1 MSKTE
6 HPASGATPEARAASL
21 RAALNRYAHE
31 YYVLDQP
38 SVPDA
43 EYDRLYRELE
53 ALEAEHPALRTPD
66 SPTLR
71 VGGAVLPEFAPV
83 RHVVP
88 MLSIR
93 TETDTTADGALAFD
107 ASVRR
112 ELGLAESDP
121 PVEYAAELKF
131 DGLAINLRYEQGF
144 LVQAATRGDGTTGE
158 DVTQN
163 IRTVRQIPLGL
174 RPVDGAVPDVLEVRG
189 EVYMRRDDFERLN
202 ARQRERGEK
211 TFVNPRNTAAGAV
224 RQLDPKMAAERPLSF
239 FAYGLGEAAGWSA
252 MPETHSGMLDA
263 LVALGFPVSRERA
276 AVKGGEGLVQFHAAI
291 GAKRDSLPFDIDGV
305 VYKVNS
311 LALQRELGF
320 RTREPRW
327 AVAHK
332 YPAQEALTTVESIGV
347 QVGRTGAITPVA
359 RLAPVFVGGVTV
371 TNATLHNEDEVRRKD
386 VRVGDTVIVRR
397 AGDVIPEV
405 VAVVL
410 ERRPMEDVP
419 GSDLFNAAQQPKHPP
434 FELPKS
440 CPVCGSHVVREE
452 GEAVA
457 RCSGGLFCSA
467 QRKEAIRH
475 FAGRRM
481 MDIEGLGE
489 RYIDN
494 LVELEYVHGIADLY
508 RLTLDAFL
516 EMKRRA
522 DERDG
527 VTPETVAAG
536 KIATKWAENLLA
548 GIQASKTP
556 PLARFLFALGIRH
569 VGESTAKTLA
579 DWLGSLAVIR
589 RAPAPLLLTLP
600 DVGATV
606 AEAIADF
613 FDEPKNQQAL
623 DALLAAGVAP
633 QGEHPPSAKLRGQLE
648 PAELYAVLGVPK
660 LTAIRSKQLA
670 ALVPTL
676 AQLATADAAQL
687 EGLPAEV
694 SASLLDW
701 LEADG
706 HRARLAQLDA
716 LRAELLA
723 AMPAETA
730 EEGALSGKTVVLTGT
745 LPNLTRDAA
754 KAMLEAAGAK
764 VSGSVS
770 KKTDYVVA
778 GEEAGSKLA
787 KAEELGVKVL
797 DEAGMLALLQ
807 SSPGDSA

>member
-31 YYVLDQP
+31 YYVLDRP

-163 IRTVRQIPLGL
+163 IRTIRQIPLGL

-419 GSDLFNAAQQPKHPP
+419 GSDLFNPAQQPKHPP

-600 DVGATV
+600 DVGVTV

>member
-163 IRTVRQIPLGL
+163 IRTIRQIPLGL

-252 MPETHSGMLDA
+252 MPETHSCMLDA

-419 GSDLFNAAQQPKHPP
+419 GSDLFNPAQQPKHPP

>member
-163 IRTVRQIPLGL
+163 IRTIRQIPLGL

-419 GSDLFNAAQQPKHPP
+419 GSDLFNPAQQPKHPP

-600 DVGATV
+600 DVGVTV

>member
-6 HPASGATPEARAASL
+6 HPASGASPEARAAAL
-21 RAALNRYAHE
+21 RATLNRYAHE

-53 ALEAEHPALRTPD
+53 ALEAEHPELRTPD

-93 TETDTTADGALAFD
+93 TETDTTAGGALDFD

-131 DGLAINLRYEQGF
+131 DGLAINLRYEKGF
-144 LVQAATRGDGTTGE
+144 LVQAATRGDGATGE

-163 IRTVRQIPLGL
+163 IRTIRQIPLGL
-174 RPVDGAVPDVLEVRG
+174 RPVGGAVPDVLEVRG

-202 ARQRERGEK
+202 ARQRERGDK

-239 FAYGLGEAAGWSA
+239 FAYGLGEAAGWSG

-263 LVALGFPVSRERA
+263 LVAYGFPVSKERA

-359 RLAPVFVGGVTV
+359 RLVPVFVGGVTV

-410 ERRPMEDVP
+410 ERRPMEDMP
-419 GSDLFNAAQQPKHPP
+419 GSDLFNPAQQPKHPP
-434 FELPKS
+434 FELPRS

-508 RLTLDAFL
+508 RLTLDDFL
-516 EMKRRA
+516 AMKRRA

-536 KIATKWAENLLA
+536 KIATKWAENLLD
-548 GIQASKTP
+548 GIRASKTP
-556 PLARFLFALGIRH
+556 PLARFLFAMGIRH

-579 DWLGSLAVIR
+579 DWLGSLAIVR

-613 FDEPKNQQAL
+613 FAEPKNQQAL
-623 DALLAAGVAP
+623 DALLTAGVAP
-633 QGEHPPSAKLRGQLE
+633 QGEHPPSAKLRDQLE
-648 PAELYAVLGVPK
+648 PAELYAALGVPK

-670 ALVPTL
+670 TLVPSL
-676 AQLATADAAQL
+676 AQLANVDTAQL
-687 EGLPAEV
+687 EGLPADV
-694 SASLLDW
+694 AASLLAW
-701 LEADG
+701 LDADD
-706 HRARLAQLDA
+706 HRARLGTLDA

-723 AMPAETA
+723 AMPAGAA
-730 EEGALSGKTVVLTGT
+730 EEGALSGRTVVLTGT
-745 LPNLTRDAA
+745 LPTLSRDEA

-778 GEEAGSKLA
+778 GVEAGSKLA
-787 KAEELGVKVL
+787 RAQELGVRVL

-807 SSPGDSA
+807 NPPGDSA

>member
-6 HPASGATPEARAASL
+6 HPASGASPEARAAAL
-21 RAALNRYAHE
+21 RATLNRYAHE

-53 ALEAEHPALRTPD
+53 ALEAEHPELRTPD

-93 TETDTTADGALAFD
+93 TETDTTAGGALDFD

-131 DGLAINLRYEQGF
+131 DGLAINLRYEKGF
-144 LVQAATRGDGTTGE
+144 LVQAATRGDGATGE

-163 IRTVRQIPLGL
+163 IRTIRQIPLGL
-174 RPVDGAVPDVLEVRG
+174 RPVGGAVPDVLEVRG

-202 ARQRERGEK
+202 ARQRERGDK

-239 FAYGLGEAAGWSA
+239 FAYGLGEAAGWSG

-263 LVALGFPVSRERA
+263 LVAYGFPVSKERA

-359 RLAPVFVGGVTV
+359 RLVPVFVGGVTV

-410 ERRPMEDVP
+410 ERRPMEDMP
-419 GSDLFNAAQQPKHPP
+419 GSDLFNPAQQPKHPP
-434 FELPKS
+434 FELPRS

-508 RLTLDAFL
+508 RLTLDDFL

-536 KIATKWAENLLA
+536 KIATKWAENLLD
-548 GIQASKTP
+548 GIRASKTP
-556 PLARFLFALGIRH
+556 PLARFLFAMGIRH

-579 DWLGSLAVIR
+579 DWLGSLAIVPVR
-589 RAPAPLLLTLP
+589 RLSPSRR
-600 DVGATV
+600 
-606 AEAIADF
+606 
-613 FDEPKNQQAL
+613 
-623 DALLAAGVAP
+623 
-633 QGEHPPSAKLRGQLE
+633 PPRRWC
-648 PAELYAVLGVPK
+648 
-660 LTAIRSKQLA
+660 RS
-670 ALVPTL
+670 
-676 AQLATADAAQL
+676 
-687 EGLPAEV
+687 
-694 SASLLDW
+694 
-701 LEADG
+701 
-706 HRARLAQLDA
+706 
-716 LRAELLA
+716 
-723 AMPAETA
+723 
-730 EEGALSGKTVVLTGT
+730 
-745 LPNLTRDAA
+745 
-754 KAMLEAAGAK
+754 
-764 VSGSVS
+764 
-770 KKTDYVVA
+770 
-778 GEEAGSKLA
+778 
-787 KAEELGVKVL
+787 
-797 DEAGMLALLQ
+797 
-807 SSPGDSA
+807 SSRPGCS

>member
-6 HPASGATPEARAASL
+6 HPASGASPEARAAAL
-21 RAALNRYAHE
+21 RATLNRYAHE

-53 ALEAEHPALRTPD
+53 ALEAEHPELRTPD

-93 TETDTTADGALAFD
+93 TETDTTAGGALDFD

-131 DGLAINLRYEQGF
+131 DGLAINLRYEKGF
-144 LVQAATRGDGTTGE
+144 LVQAATRGDGATGE

-163 IRTVRQIPLGL
+163 IRTIRQIPLGL
-174 RPVDGAVPDVLEVRG
+174 RPVGGAVPDVLEVRG

-202 ARQRERGEK
+202 ARQRERGDK

-239 FAYGLGEAAGWSA
+239 FAYGLGEAAGWSG

-263 LVALGFPVSRERA
+263 LVAYGFPVSKERA

-359 RLAPVFVGGVTV
+359 RLVPVFVGGVTV

-410 ERRPMEDVP
+410 ERRPMEDMP
-419 GSDLFNAAQQPKHPP
+419 GSDLFNPAQQPKHPP
-434 FELPKS
+434 FELPRS

-508 RLTLDAFL
+508 RLTLDDFL

-536 KIATKWAENLLA
+536 KIATKWAENLLD
-548 GIQASKTP
+548 GIRASKTP
-556 PLARFLFALGIRH
+556 PLARFLFAMGIRH

-579 DWLGSLAVIR
+579 DWLGSLAIVR

-613 FDEPKNQQAL
+613 FAEPKNQQAL
-623 DALLAAGVAP
+623 DALLTAGVAP
-633 QGEHPPSAKLRGQLE
+633 QGEHPPSAKLRDQLE
-648 PAELYAVLGVPK
+648 PAELYAALGVPK

-670 ALVPTL
+670 TLVPSL
-676 AQLATADAAQL
+676 AQLANVDTAQL
-687 EGLPAEV
+687 EGLPADV
-694 SASLLDW
+694 SASLLAW
-701 LEADG
+701 LDADD
-706 HRARLAQLDA
+706 HRARLGTLDA

-723 AMPAETA
+723 AMPAGAA

-745 LPNLTRDAA
+745 LPTLSRDEA

-778 GEEAGSKLA
+778 GVEAGSKLA
-787 KAEELGVKVL
+787 RAQELGVRVL

-807 SSPGDSA
+807 NPPGDSA

>member
-6 HPASGATPEARAASL
+6 HPASGASPEARAAAL
-21 RAALNRYAHE
+21 RATLNRYAHE

-53 ALEAEHPALRTPD
+53 ALEAEHPELRTPD

-93 TETDTTADGALAFD
+93 TETDTTAGGALDFD

-131 DGLAINLRYEQGF
+131 DGLAINLRYEKGF
-144 LVQAATRGDGTTGE
+144 LVQAATRGDGATGE

-163 IRTVRQIPLGL
+163 IRTIRQIPLGL
-174 RPVDGAVPDVLEVRG
+174 RPVGGAVPDVLEVRG

-202 ARQRERGEK
+202 ARQRERGDK

-239 FAYGLGEAAGWSA
+239 FAYGLGEAAGWSG

-263 LVALGFPVSRERA
+263 LVAYGFPVSKERA

-359 RLAPVFVGGVTV
+359 RLVPVFVGGVTV

-410 ERRPMEDVP
+410 ERRPMEDMP
-419 GSDLFNAAQQPKHPP
+419 GSDLFNPAQQPKHPP
-434 FELPKS
+434 FELPRS

-508 RLTLDAFL
+508 RLTLDDFL

-536 KIATKWAENLLA
+536 KIATKWAENLLD
-548 GIQASKTP
+548 GIRASKTP
-556 PLARFLFALGIRH
+556 PLARFLFAMGIRH

-579 DWLGSLAVIR
+579 DWLGSLAIVR

-613 FDEPKNQQAL
+613 FAEPKNQQAL
-623 DALLAAGVAP
+623 DALLTAGVAP
-633 QGEHPPSAKLRGQLE
+633 QGEHPPSAKLRDQLE
-648 PAELYAVLGVPK
+648 PAELYAALGVP
-660 LTAIRSKQLA
+660 
-670 ALVPTL
+670 
-676 AQLATADAAQL
+676 
-687 EGLPAEV
+687 
-694 SASLLDW
+694 
-701 LEADG
+701 
-706 HRARLAQLDA
+706 
-716 LRAELLA
+716 
-723 AMPAETA
+723 
-730 EEGALSGKTVVLTGT
+730 
-745 LPNLTRDAA
+745 
-754 KAMLEAAGAK
+754 
-764 VSGSVS
+764 
-770 KKTDYVVA
+770 
-778 GEEAGSKLA
+778 
-787 KAEELGVKVL
+787 
-797 DEAGMLALLQ
+797 
-807 SSPGDSA
+807 

>member
-6 HPASGATPEARAASL
+6 HPASGASPEARAAAL
-21 RAALNRYAHE
+21 RATLNRYAHE

-53 ALEAEHPALRTPD
+53 ALEAEHPELRTPD

-93 TETDTTADGALAFD
+93 TETDTTAGGALDFD

-131 DGLAINLRYEQGF
+131 DGLAINLRYEKGF
-144 LVQAATRGDGTTGE
+144 LVQAATRGDGATGE

-163 IRTVRQIPLGL
+163 IRTIRQIPLGL
-174 RPVDGAVPDVLEVRG
+174 RPVGGAVPDVLEVRG

-202 ARQRERGEK
+202 ARQRERGDK

-239 FAYGLGEAAGWSA
+239 FAYGLGEAAGWSG
-252 MPETHSGMLDA
+252 MPDTHSGMLDA
-263 LVALGFPVSRERA
+263 LVAYGFPVSKERA

-359 RLAPVFVGGVTV
+359 RLVPVFVGGVTV

-419 GSDLFNAAQQPKHPP
+419 GSDLFNPAQQPKHPP

-508 RLTLDAFL
+508 RLTLDDFL

-536 KIATKWAENLLA
+536 KIATKWAENLLD
-548 GIQASKTP
+548 GIRASKTP
-556 PLARFLFALGIRH
+556 PLARFLFAMGIRH

-579 DWLGSLAVIR
+579 DWLGSLAIVR

-613 FDEPKNQQAL
+613 FAEPKNQQAL
-623 DALLAAGVAP
+623 DALLTAGVAP
-633 QGEHPPSAKLRGQLE
+633 QGEHPPSAKLRDQLE
-648 PAELYAVLGVPK
+648 PAELYAALGVPK

-670 ALVPTL
+670 TLVPSL
-676 AQLATADAAQL
+676 AQLANVDTAQL
-687 EGLPAEV
+687 EGLQADV
-694 SASLLDW
+694 SASLLAW
-701 LEADG
+701 LDADD
-706 HRARLAQLDA
+706 HRTRLGALDA

-723 AMPAETA
+723 AMPAGAA

-745 LPNLTRDAA
+745 LPTLSRDEA

-778 GEEAGSKLA
+778 GVEAGSKLA
-787 KAEELGVKVL
+787 RAQELGVRVL

-807 SSPGDSA
+807 NPPGDSA